1 MEQRYTITHKL
12 GFMIKS
18 RRLIFIL
25 IAIVVTVSG
34 VSYFYYS
41 SDRKEQ
47 IFSELIKEY
56 SPLVLEDSINHYVN
70 EINQPYLTEINN
82 HPHQAFVIL
91 TPYKKQLI
99 MVGLELGKE
108 QMTLDETLRVGDYL
122 FKRSGSNK
130 VCIIRV
136 NEDGDS
142 LKFNFVI
149 TDYQGNYIKSE

>member
-1 MEQRYTITHKL
+1 
-12 GFMIKS
+12 
-18 RRLIFIL
+18 
-25 IAIVVTVSG
+25 
-34 VSYFYYS
+34 
-41 SDRKEQ
+41 
-47 IFSELIKEY
+47 
-56 SPLVLEDSINHYVN
+56 
-70 EINQPYLTEINN
+70 
-82 HPHQAFVIL
+82 
-91 TPYKKQLI
+91 